1 MPSTCGFVEQINTA
15 SPPGFSSRVRSA
27 VFWRSGSQILA
38 QLVMW
43 VSTIIV
49 VRLLD
54 PADYGLFAMTQV
66 VLVLFNF
73 LNGYSFASSLIQAD
87 SVDTRRIR
95 QAFGLLILLNAA
107 LAAAQYLSAP
117 YAAAYFRQPIV
128 GEMLRLQCLLYL
140 ATPFVAV
147 PSAVLARSLDFRK
160 QAAANMA
167 GAIAGAVT
175 SLACAWSGFGVWTLV
190 WAPVALFTVRAIG
203 LTLAARIFV
212 WPSFDLRDSGSL
224 LGFGGALL
232 MCQFFWIIQSQADV
246 FLAGRAFAPHELGL
260 YTEALFLT
268 QIFTAKFIP
277 PVNEVAFPAYAELHK
292 KGGRIGDA
300 FLTSARITMFVAL
313 PLYLGMA
320 AVAHPLI
327 ETLFGAKWL
336 DMAPLVRGLALAMPF
351 FALQIIHSP
360 TTNALG
366 TPSVYLRTSIAGA
379 VIMPVAFVIGIFS
392 GVEGLVAAW
401 WIAAPALLLVT
412 MALTLPRIGLTSR
425 DVFTAIAPTAVAA
438 MIMGGVVALLE
449 RELVDYSAPAELA
462 ILVIVGATTYFGLLW
477 KYARPLIA
485 QLYELLTQKKLPQR
499 A

>member
-1 MPSTCGFVEQINTA
+1 M
-15 SPPGFSSRVRSA
+15 
-27 VFWRSGSQILA
+27 FWRSGSQILA
-38 QLVMW
+38 QIVMW

-73 LNGYSFASSLIQAD
+73 LNGYSFASSLIQDD
-87 SVDTRRIR
+87 SVDERRIR
-95 QAFGLLILLNAA
+95 QAFGLLILLNGA
-107 LAAAQYLSAP
+107 LALAQYMSAP
-117 YAAAYFRQPIV
+117 LAAAYFKQPIV
-128 GEMLRLQCLLYL
+128 ADMLRLQCLLYI

-167 GAIAGAVT
+167 GALAGAAT
-175 SLACAWSGFGVWTLV
+175 SLYCAWNGYGVWTLV
-190 WAPVALFTVRAIG
+190 WAPIALFTIRAIG

-232 MCQFFWIIQSQADV
+232 LCQFFWIIQSQADV
-246 FLAGRAFAPHELGL
+246 FLAGRAFDPHSLGL

-300 FLTSARITMFVAL
+300 FITSARLTMFVAF
-313 PLYLGMA
+313 PIYFGIA
-320 AVAHPLI
+320 AVAHPLV
-327 ETLFGAKWL
+327 ETLFGSKWME
-336 DMAPLVRGLALAMPF
+336 MAPLARGLALAMPF

-366 TPSVYLRTSIAGA
+366 RPSVYLRTSIAGA
-379 VIMPVAFVIGIFS
+379 LIMPLAFSAGILFGS
-392 GVEGLVAAW
+392 EGLVVAW
-401 WIAAPALLLVT
+401 CVATPLLLAVT
-412 MALTLPRIGLTSR
+412 MALTLPHIGLSVI
-425 DVFTAIAPTAVAA
+425 DVLKAIAPTAIAGA
-438 MIMGGVVALLE
+438 MMGGAVAFLE
-449 RELVDYSAPAELA
+449 YEIVSLPAPAELA
-462 ILVIVGATTYFGLLW
+462 ILVATGAAIYFGLIW
-477 KYARPLIA
+477 RYARPLVE
-485 QLYELLTQKKLPQR
+485 QLYLLLTQKKLPGSN
-499 A
+499 